1 MSFLRTVRTWVNLL
15 EREKEREKQT
25 DRKGGERERQ
35 KRLFKQTILRKVYRE
50 VTQKFVVNK
59 QKRELESFDSF
70 VQLPAIG
77 NRSSPSDAAS
87 NIRQTVYIRP
97 MSRNEAIFV
106 QCIFLCSFSCTLDK
120 PEMSMSKEEIITLIY
135 TLQSTTRCSSL
146 WFVSRLRKKKRKGS
160 KSTGS

>member
-1 MSFLRTVRTWVNLL
+1 MSFLQTVRTWVNLL
-15 EREKEREKQT
+15 EREKERET
-25 DRKGGERERQ
+25 DRQ
-35 KRLFKQTILRKVYRE
+35 KRGRERGEKCLFKQTILKKVYRE

-120 PEMSMSKEEIITLIY
+120 PEMSTFDRGNNYPYLHVTKYNSMFEPLVCLAVKKEET
-135 TLQSTTRCSSL
+135 
-146 WFVSRLRKKKRKGS
+146 KRK
-160 KSTGS
+160 